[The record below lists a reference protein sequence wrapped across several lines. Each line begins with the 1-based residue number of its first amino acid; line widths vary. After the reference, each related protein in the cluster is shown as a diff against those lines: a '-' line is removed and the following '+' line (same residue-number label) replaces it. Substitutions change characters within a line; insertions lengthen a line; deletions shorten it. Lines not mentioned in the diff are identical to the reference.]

1 MTTTPTQEAANEAG
15 RVATSRLLGTLGPI
29 EHKRTTVGY
38 PIHPHSSLALDHQR
52 MPGLQVGHSIDRALH
67 HSLDCLWGLDQLLKK
82 TGPQHYA
89 PYLLIRGALES
100 AATAVWLLDP
110 DDRTTRLQ
118 RRVAIAVNNE
128 HETSKAIAAAG
139 RKDDYDPD
147 RWKTGMSAL
156 LSKAG
161 LSLKDCQ
168 WKSYSA
174 IVRDIDDAPNTVK
187 SIELAW
193 RACSGMSHGKLWSF
207 QMFAAESNRRD
218 TGNGTIQADYTPSY
232 HSLATVLDTV
242 VQTVHRADALYD
254 TRRQAIL

>member
-15 RVATSRLLGTLGPI
+15 RLTTSRLLGTLGPI
-29 EHKRTTVGY
+29 EHKRTNAGY

-52 MPGLQVGHSIDRALH
+52 MPGLLVSHSVDRALH

-89 PYLLIRGALES
+89 PYLLMRGALES

-110 DDRTTRLQ
+110 AERTTRLQ
-118 RRVAIAVNNE
+118 RRVAIEVDNSNE
-128 HETSKAIAAAG
+128 ASKAITAAG
-139 RKDDYDPD
+139 RGNENDPD
-147 RWKTGMSAL
+147 RWETGMNAL
-156 LSKAG
+156 LDSAG
-161 LSLKDCQ
+161 LALKDCR
-168 WKSYSA
+168 WKGYGA
-174 IVRDIDDAPNTVK
+174 IVREIDDAPRTVK
-187 SIELAW
+187 STELIW

-218 TGNGTIQADYTPSY
+218 AGNGTIQADFSPSY
-232 HSLATVLDTV
+232 HSLATVLDV
-242 VQTVHRADALYD
+242 VTRTVHRADSLYD

>member
-1 MTTTPTQEAANEAG
+1 MTTTPAQEAANEAG
-15 RVATSRLLGTLGPI
+15 HLATSRLLSTLGPI
-29 EHKRTTVGY
+29 EHKRTTAGY

-52 MPGLQVGHSIDRALH
+52 MPGLQVGHSVDRALH

-118 RRVAIAVNNE
+118 RRVAIEVDNE
-128 HETSKAIAAAG
+128 KEAGRAITAAG
-139 RKDDYDPD
+139 RGNDHDPD
-147 RWKTGMSAL
+147 LWNSRMNAL
-156 LSKAG
+156 LDNAG
-161 LSLKDCQ
+161 LALKDCK
-168 WKSYSA
+168 WTGYGA

-187 SIELAW
+187 STELAW

-218 TGNGTIQADYTPSY
+218 AGNGTIQADYSPSY
-232 HSLATVLDTV
+232 HNLATVLDVV
-242 VQTVHRADALYD
+242 VQTVHRADSLYD